1 MQVIKEVWL
10 LQHDEFLTYVSAQNT
25 ATPKLFVSEKSAAT
39 SALTTSSYNGALV
52 CKPVKAFIVVEGD
65 TNEIPF

>member
-10 LQHDEFLTYVSAQNT
+10 LQHKELLTYVSAQNT

-39 SALTTSSYNGALV
+39 SALSNVYDNEV
-52 CKPVKAFIVVEGD
+52 VFKPMKAFIVVEGD

>member
-10 LQHDEFLTYVSAQNT
+10 LQHNEFLTYVSAQNT

-39 SALTTSSYNGALV
+39 SALTNNYNGV
-52 CKPVKAFIVVEGD
+52 VVFKPVKAFIVVEGD

>member
-10 LQHDEFLTYVSAQNT
+10 LQHKDLFTYVSAQNT

-39 SALTTSSYNGALV
+39 SALTNTYDNV
-52 CKPVKAFIVVEGD
+52 VVFKPVKAFIVVEGD
-65 TNEIPF
+65 TDEIPF